1 MQKKG
6 NFIELKK
13 LIHKHKTK
21 KFQELR
27 IKNNVKEYILRLR
40 FYTYINRKIDAFK
53 NLKIINMI
61 ILK

>member
-6 NFIELKK
+6 DFNELKK
-13 LIHKHKTK
+13 LIHKHKTE

-27 IKNNVKEYILRLR
+27 FKNNVKEYILRLR
-40 FYTYINRKIDAFK
+40 FYTYINRKIDVLK